1 MTLEFDTSLVGEQT
15 IGVLSE
21 ALGVWMPRVV

>member
-15 IGVLSE
+15 IRVLGE